1 MGKSRMILK
10 WLLTRINIYNS
21 IQQPCHMFTLLLLL
35 LLLFHCY
42 YYYRLPA
49 IRSTKT
55 ADLRRAAIRQSVG
68 SRPTEPKA
76 MYQPRPPTSKRPSE
90 KRRTPL
96 HPMRDTKSSQAR
108 KVKVVKTKD
117 EKIQRNNGKYDIFLR
132 IICSYSCIVEAWFK
146 LGISIPFPTYACTHP
161 NMTLNHYTVHNSELC
176 SQCWGFGFLVYI
188 PFL

>member
-1 MGKSRMILK
+1 MAVKQKQLVK
-10 WLLTRINIYNS
+10 K
-21 IQQPCHMFTLLLLL
+21 MFTLLLLL
-35 LLLFHCY
+35 LLLFYCY
-42 YYYRLPA
+42 YYYRLPK

-68 SRPTEPKA
+68 SGSTERQT

-96 HPMRDTKSSQAR
+96 PTMRDTKSSQAR

-117 EKIQRNNGKYDIFLR
+117 EKRNNGKNYIFLR
-132 IICSYSCIVEAWFK
+132 IIFSYLCIVEAWFK
-146 LGISIPFPTYACTHP
+146 LAISIPFPTDVCTHP

-176 SQCWGFGFLVYI
+176 SQYWWFGFLVYI